1 QSLRAVLSAS
11 GGRPVIRELAVRP
24 DGGTWAV
31 LATNLVPE
39 FEIVSGRRRISE
51 QQLDAMR
58 SLKMNLTPDLLDREA
73 WNAFW
78 DAPLDV
84 PGRPGTNLGLPRQ
97 PGEIRR
103 AKAVFHTTSCAVKT
117 DGARLEVTF
126 PGLAMG
132 IFAGQ
137 LRFTVYRG
145 SNLLRQEAVAKT
157 EKPMVAY
164 KYDAG

>member
-1 QSLRAVLSAS
+1 MQPTYGS
-11 GGRPVIRELAVRP
+11 GGKGTIRANSGDVKCASAFISMRP
-24 DGGTWAV
+24 
-31 LATNLVPE
+31 
-39 FEIVSGRRRISE
+39 
-51 QQLDAMR
+51 
-58 SLKMNLTPDLLDREA
+58 LKMNLTPDLLDREA

-137 LRFTVYRG
+137 L
-145 SNLLRQEAVAKT
+145 
-157 EKPMVAY
+157 
-164 KYDAG
+164 